1 MTTLAE
7 LLRTVKRSRA
17 DLAGIAVY
25 PEQVKPGTIF
35 VDLGP
40 KAPRRVT
47 FADAIARGATWF
59 VTSEPNA
66 DPRVVRVKNA
76 FAACADL
83 AAAWFAHPAR
93 ALDCYGVTGTKGKTT
108 TCHLLA
114 HLLEGERPAALLS
127 SVIRRAGEVVQPA
140 MNTTPIALELQA
152 WLRIAANEGI
162 RVAVIETTSI
172 GLAEERVRGIGFK
185 AVALTNVGSD
195 HLQYHGGRDA
205 YVAQKRR
212 LFEDATVV
220 RKNAVRLVNVD
231 DPVGARLKRDLG
243 RACATFGSA
252 APADYRFTID
262 GQRRGGLSMTIDRRK
277 LWSPLYGRVNA
288 ENVACAVA
296 LARELGLAWDVVR
309 DRLASFPGVPGRL
322 ELVSDPKAGVA
333 VVVDYAHTPES
344 VDGAISAIRSRFRGR
359 ELTVV
364 VGCGGGTDREKRPRI
379 ARIAARRAHRVFF
392 TSDNSRWE
400 NPEEI
405 GRDMMRGVRES
416 DREKTRLV
424 IDRREAIRTAIASS
438 ERGVVAIL
446 GRGCEPYL
454 EIEGRREIFD
464 DREVARSIL
473 REQR

>member
-1 MTTLAE
+1 MTFAE
-7 LLRTVKRSRA
+7 LLRTVKQSPA
-17 DLAGIAVY
+17 DVAGIAVY
-25 PEQVKPGTIF
+25 PEQVKPGTIV

-40 KAPRRVT
+40 KAPRRLAL
-47 FADAIARGATWF
+47 ADAIGRGASWY
-59 VTSEPNA
+59 VTSDAVA
-66 DPRVVRVKNA
+66 DPRAVRVKNA

-83 AAAWFAHPAR
+83 AAAWFARPAR

-114 HLLEGERPAALLS
+114 HLVESERPAALLS
-127 SVIRRAGEVVQPA
+127 SVVRRAGQVVQPA

-152 WLRIAANEGI
+152 WLRIAANEGLR
-162 RVAVIETTSI
+162 RVIIETTSI

-212 LFEDATVV
+212 LFEDTTVV
-220 RKNAVRLVNVD
+220 RKDAVRLVNLD
-231 DPVGARLKRDLG
+231 DPVGARLRRDLD
-243 RACATFGSA
+243 RACVTFGSA
-252 APADYRFTID
+252 ASADYRFTIE
-262 GQRRGGLSMTIDRRK
+262 GQRDGGLSMTVNRRK

-288 ENVACAVA
+288 ENVACAAA
-296 LARELGLAWDVVR
+296 LAREIGLTWDVIR

-322 ELVSDPKAGVA
+322 ELVSDPGAAVA

-344 VDGAISAIRSRFRGR
+344 VDGAISAIRSRFRR
-359 ELTVV
+359 RALTVV

-379 ARIAARRAHRVFF
+379 AQIAARRAQRVFF
-392 TSDNSRWE
+392 TSDNPRWE
-400 NPEEI
+400 SAEEI
-405 GRDMMRGVRES
+405 GRDMMRGVPETHR
-416 DREKTRLV
+416 RKTRLI
-424 IDRREAIRTAIASS
+424 IDRREAIRAAIASS
-438 ERGVVAIL
+438 DNGVVAVV

-473 REQR
+473 REQQ